1 MVSMLHHKIHI
12 LHVHPTCFVFIMPRN
27 TIINSLSFSMHIV
40 IHLSQSIQIPPT
52 IEDPTA
58 YDEIHGA
65 LKEHNLL

>member
-1 MVSMLHHKIHI
+1 
-12 LHVHPTCFVFIMPRN
+12 
-27 TIINSLSFSMHIV
+27 MHIV

-65 LKEHNLL
+65 LKEHNLLWTGESITPNILYHRLTRSCV